1 MGVKKMSA
9 EWKFTGSEH
18 EYKQEKHGGL
28 DVIFWSN
35 GGTASMNVNGDGTFS
50 AEWDGR
56 PDRNILFRSGR
67 IFGFP
72 AEITL
77 NHEQIGEISMNFNAS
92 HTTSINS
99 FLCVY
104 GWTVQS
110 TMEYYIIE
118 SWGSYQKGRNSPQA
132 VFAAQ
137 YEIPNEGI
145 YDLFVSH
152 ERVNQP
158 SVFSKSDTFPQY
170 MAIRTERRTSGII
183 SVSEHFRQWEAAG
196 LVCTQGALY
205 ETALCVES
213 WGSAGEA
220 RINSFNLSIAKK

>member
-1 MGVKKMSA
+1 MGA
-9 EWKFTGSEH
+9 EWKFAGGEY
-18 EYKQEKHGGL
+18 EYKLEKHGGL

-35 GGTASMNVNGDGTFS
+35 GGTASMNVNDDGTFS

-56 PDRNILFRSGR
+56 PNRNILFRSGK
-67 IFGFP
+67 IFGRP
-72 AEITL
+72 TEIK
-77 NHEQIGEISMNFNAS
+77 HSHGQIGEISMTFDAS
-92 HTTSINS
+92 HSVDINS

-118 SWGSYQKGRNSPQA
+118 SWGSYQKGRNSPKA
-132 VFAAQ
+132 AFVAQ
-137 YEIPNEGI
+137 YEIPGEGT

-158 SVFSKSDTFPQY
+158 SVFSSSDTFPQY
-170 MAIRTERRTSGII
+170 ITIRTEKRTSGII

-196 LVCTQGALY
+196 LTHTHGALY
-205 ETALCVES
+205 ETALCIES

-220 RINSFNLSIAKK
+220 QVKSFNLSIIKK